1 MVREARAHWP
11 LPVAVI
17 VCAVTLL
24 GVAVPSAT
32 AFHIPGATYSGA
44 TSGGGSISFS
54 VSGDGRSVMNLAL
67 GNLHSVTCSTNSAHY
82 PQPVPIK
89 KNAFDNGAVSGSFP
103 NVQGARGRF
112 DIAVS
117 TLLSSCRVTGTWSAI
132 TSASPKGSQE
142 CKTAQAHVK
151 KWKRARRRA
160 KRLGSSTKLRKAQGK
175 WLKARAKRD
184 QYC

>member
-11 LPVAVI
+11 LPVVAI
-17 VCAVTLL
+17 ACAVAIAGL
-24 GVAVPSAT
+24 GAAPAA
-32 AFHIPGATYSGA
+32 AFHIPGASYGGTV
-44 TSGGGSISFS
+44 SGGGSITFS
-54 VSGDGRSVMNLAL
+54 VSRDGKSVTNLTL
-67 GNLHSVTCSTNSAHY
+67 TNLHSVTCSQSSAQY
-82 PQPVPIK
+82 PQPVPIT
-89 KNAFDNGAVSGSFP
+89 KNTFNNGAVSGSFP

-112 DIAVS
+112 DITVS
-117 TLLSSCRVTGTWSAI
+117 TLLPSCRITGTWSAI
-132 TSASPKGSQE
+132 TTADPRGSQE

-160 KRLGSSTKLRKAQGK
+160 KRLGSPGKLRKAQGK

>member
-11 LPVAVI
+11 FLTAAI
-17 VCAVTLL
+17 ACAVAIAGLT
-24 GVAVPSAT
+24 AAPAP
-32 AFHIPGATYSGA
+32 AFHLPGASYSGA
-44 TSGGGSISFS
+44 TSGGGSITFS
-54 VSGDGRSVMNLAL
+54 VSSDGESVRNLAL
-67 GNLHSVTCSTNSAHY
+67 SNLHSVTCSANSAQY

-89 KNAFDNGAVSGSFP
+89 KNAFNNGAVSGSFP

-112 DIAVS
+112 DITVS
-117 TLLSSCRVTGTWSAI
+117 TLLTSCRVTGSWSAI
-132 TSASPKGSQE
+132 TTANPKGSQE

-160 KRLGSSTKLRKAQGK
+160 KRLGSPGRVRKAQGK